1 MVAEY
6 PVFIPFDGDHLSGV
20 LTQPEREPRGLVLL
34 MTGIGATRSHRF
46 RLWTRTARRLAVEQ
60 DVASLRLD
68 YQGIGDSTGDVREWT
83 DDSTYGQARE
93 AVTFG
98 LRATGASS
106 FAAAGN
112 CLGGRHALRLAGEMP
127 NCVGAVCIRAML
139 TSADASGAG
148 RAGTAARL
156 ATASRKRLR
165 RLRGRP
171 GARAEVMDELTRT
184 ALLGALEHARVLF
197 LYSEENRQFLNRAGP
212 SVEQLLSG
220 LPEEQRERFAL
231 RVFPGTSL
239 EGFRTL
245 EMQELT
251 IDSVLGWMASS
262 FSAAP
267 SSSID

>member
-1 MVAEY
+1 MVDEF
-6 PVFIPFDGDHLSGV
+6 PVFIPFDGVHLSGV
-20 LTQPEREPRGLVLL
+20 LTQPDREPRGLVLL

-46 RLWTRTARRLAVEQ
+46 RLWTRTARRLALEQ

-93 AVTFG
+93 AVAFG
-98 LRATGASS
+98 LRATGASR

-139 TSADASGAG
+139 TSAHASGAG

-171 GARAEVMDELTRT
+171 NVRGNVMDATTRT
-184 ALLGALEHARVLF
+184 ALLGALDHARVVF
-197 LYSEENRQFLNRAGP
+197 LYSEQNRQFLHRAGP
-212 SVEQLLSG
+212 SFEQLLSG
-220 LPEEQRERFAL
+220 LPEEQRERFEL
-231 RVFPGTSL
+231 RVFPGAAL
-239 EGFRTL
+239 EGFRTM
-245 EMQELT
+245 EMQQIT
-251 IDSVLGWMASS
+251 IDSVLDWMASS
-262 FSAAP
+262 FSAAR
-267 SSSID
+267 SSTIS